1 MSDRLPAEQF
11 VGRRAELV
19 VLEQAIGDAR
29 QGVPSIVLVSG
40 DAGIGKTTI
49 VTEAGSRAGV
59 RLLLGRSTH
68 IGGETIPLAPL
79 ADLLRQLRRSSPDVL
94 TDVPGLAPLR
104 EWLTPGKTASQPSGP
119 RQAGL
124 FVAVLELITHLD
136 SDAAVVVGFEDL
148 HWADAVTWDLFEY
161 LARNVIDEKV
171 VLVGTYRANEV
182 SAHPSQRRR
191 LAELTRLAA
200 ARRIHLQGLNAD
212 EVAQRVTA
220 LLGKQPPQALI
231 DQVIA
236 RGQGNPFFTRE
247 LVAAHLAG
255 ETIPLV
261 LSDLISDEI
270 AGLDDAARRVL
281 GVVATIGRETS
292 HQFLEAILEMP
303 AIELEAALRTV
314 IDARLLVV
322 DSDTD
327 AYRFRHA
334 LLSEVVYADLLPPQR
349 SRLHRRIAEVLQT
362 QPAEALRRADRA
374 GELAFH
380 LDRSGDREAAFLALL
395 AAADAAESV
404 APAAALGH
412 LERAFELWDT
422 VGQGSATPHRGDR
435 LWQAADIATSIVGNE
450 RAVAFARAAFDIG
463 PPPLGAA
470 SGHERLGRYLWASG
484 HLDESRAGVERADQ
498 LLTGDEGAEAAQVF
512 AGLGQAELMSGNYAA
527 AECWCGKVLDVVS
540 APEDN
545 L

>member
-19 VLEQAIGDAR
+19 VLERAIRDAR

-49 VTEAGSRAGV
+49 VTEAACRAGV

-79 ADLLRQLRRSSPDVL
+79 ADLLRQLRRSSPDLL

-104 EWLTPGKTASQPSGP
+104 DWLRPGKAAPEPSGP

-136 SDAAVVVGFEDL
+136 ADAAVVVGFEDL

-200 ARRIHLQGLNAD
+200 AHRIHLQGLNGD
-212 EVAQRVTA
+212 EVAQRVPA
-220 LLGKQPPQALI
+220 LLEKQPPQALI
-231 DQVIA
+231 NQVVA

-255 ETIPLV
+255 ETIPMV
-261 LSDLISDEI
+261 LSDLISSEI
-270 AGLDDAARRVL
+270 ADLDDSARHVL

-292 HQFLEAILEMP
+292 HELLAAIVDLTGSEV
-303 AIELEAALRTV
+303 EAALRTV
-314 IDARLLVV
+314 VAARLLVA
-322 DSDTD
+322 DRD
-327 AYRFRHA
+327 ASRLRPP
-334 LLSEVVYADLLPPQR
+334 LLGEVVYAALLPPQR
-349 SRLHRRIAEVLQT
+349 LRLHRRIAEILQ
-362 QPAEALRRADRA
+362 QDPLDVRRRADRA

-380 LDRSGDREAAFLALL
+380 LDRAGDTKGAFVALL
-395 AAADAAESV
+395 AAADAAETV
-404 APAAALGH
+404 APAAAFGH
-412 LERAFELWDT
+412 LERAFELWDAAAE
-422 VGQGSATPHRGDR
+422 SAVQANRRDR
-435 LWQAADIATSIVGNE
+435 LWQAAELASVTAGNQ
-450 RAVAFARAAFDIG
+450 RALEVARRAFQEG
-463 PPPLGAA
+463 PPPQGEAW
-470 SGHERLGRYLWASG
+470 GHERLGRDLG
-484 HLDESRAGVERADQ
+484 FGGEPGESRGGVALGARLFAGA
-498 LLTGDEGAEAAQVF
+498 EGA
-512 AGLGQAELMSGNYAA
+512 
-527 AECWCGKVLDVVS
+527 
-540 APEDN
+540 
-545 L
+545 